1 MENNTNIKEQ
11 EFKDLEVDKKV
22 IENLAKNLTKQH
34 NSLVE
39 LLATRFAQLEFLY
52 GNLKEY
58 RLDEI
63 ISYSELDVI
72 IKKAHGLSVNIIDLK
87 QGLDKLDYTK
97 LFEKYNTYINA
108 SQVENTDIDLDMVG
122 AEIADEM
129 HVFSRDTSS
138 IGSALDTLV
147 EIYTVE
153 VQVKIDSILRRIK
166 VANDRL
172 DILSA
177 EVKDVLNIDEIK
189 DVVLEEAEKMIDEQT
204 EEPGEVKDGQ

>member
-39 LLATRFAQLEFLY
+39 LLTTRFAQLEFLY

-72 IKKAHGLSVNIIDLK
+72 IKKAHGLSVNIIDVK

-97 LFEKYNTYINA
+97 LFEKYDTYINA
-108 SQVENTDIDLDMVG
+108 SQVENADIDLDMIG

-138 IGSALDTLV
+138 IGSTLDILV
-147 EIYTVE
+147 EVYTVE

-204 EEPGEVKDGQ
+204 EESGEAKDGE